1 MAQRRGTAIKQGAV
15 TDVMS
20 HLSELPE
27 REKDPGETVS
37 LGEIFRTKAYLN
49 EIKGALKKGY
59 TFENLAAIF
68 AERCG
73 VAVSARQIKYHFTH
87 AKNQSAKGKLGKK
100 AEEDSAHEGSVS
112 STDSPGESTA
122 EGVKENFIAPD
133 PPTKASSNVSG
144 FSFEGR
150 TPARAEGDVDHGA
163 FPANVRPE
171 ES

>member
-20 HLSELPE
+20 CLSELPE

-37 LGEIFRTKAYLN
+37 LGEIFRTKAYLA

-68 AERCG
+68 TERCG

-87 AKNQSAKGKLGKK
+87 AKNRSAKGKLGKK
-100 AEEDSAHEGSVS
+100 AEGNSAHEGSISSTVS
-112 STDSPGESTA
+112 SRENTA
-122 EGVKENFIAPD
+122 KGVKENFIAPG
-133 PPTKASSNVSG
+133 PPTKAPSNVSG
-144 FSFEGR
+144 FSFESR
-150 TPARAEGDVDHGA
+150 TTAGTEGNADPGA
-163 FPANVRPE
+163 FSINARPK